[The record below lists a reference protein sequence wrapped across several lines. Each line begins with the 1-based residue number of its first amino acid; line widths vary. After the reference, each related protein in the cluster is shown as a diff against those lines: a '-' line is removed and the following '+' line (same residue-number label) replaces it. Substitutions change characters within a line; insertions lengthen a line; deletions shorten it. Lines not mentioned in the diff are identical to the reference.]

1 MRRWGWKW
9 SYTIQ
14 CLEVECGA
22 NLKPPSHLAPSWIG
36 SHLDKY
42 FQERCL
48 CDFIEA
54 IWMCKCK
61 LYQFYN
67 GLECKFKDE
76 ALNKL
81 HSLLVGN
88 HDGLHVIF
96 VKLSIGDNAWCDLR
110 YNGHQALVLYWE

>member
-1 MRRWGWKW
+1 MPL
-9 SYTIQ
+9 
-14 CLEVECGA
+14 LELVHT
-22 NLKPPSHLAPSWIG
+22 LISISKKDVYI
-36 SHLDKY
+36 
-42 FQERCL
+42 

-110 YNGHQALVLYWE
+110 YNGHQVLVLSWE